1 MTAFVVYL
9 LTIAGIYGIM
19 SLSLSLQYGQT
30 GLVNF
35 GQIGLFMVGAYA
47 SAALTVVAGW
57 PIILGAIAGVAAAAL
72 FGVLMALPIGDLR
85 QDYWAIATLAAAELI
100 RVVFLNATLGD
111 PYVGASYGVSGI
123 PSPLLELI
131 PDGSYGWFYLALVGL
146 CAAGCYGVVIWA
158 CRSPFGRVLKS
169 LREGGDEVAQALG
182 KEVRRARISAM
193 ALGGAIAGL
202 GGVLFAHY
210 IGYIDPTYFLPLET
224 FLVWAMVILGGSGN
238 HLGALGGALIIQIIN
253 NGTRFLN
260 LPDQFA
266 ALRMVLIGVLIIL
279 VILYMPKGLIPERRR
294 RYGGRN
300 AARR

>member
-1 MTAFVVYL
+1 
-9 LTIAGIYGIM
+9 
-19 SLSLSLQYGQT
+19 
-30 GLVNF
+30 
-35 GQIGLFMVGAYA
+35 
-47 SAALTVVAGW
+47 
-57 PIILGAIAGVAAAAL
+57 
-72 FGVLMALPIGDLR
+72 
-85 QDYWAIATLAAAELI
+85 LAAAELI

-202 GGVLFAHY
+202 NRK
-210 IGYIDPTYFLPLET
+210 
-224 FLVWAMVILGGSGN
+224 S
-238 HLGALGGALIIQIIN
+238 
-253 NGTRFLN
+253 TRLN
-260 LPDQFA
+260 SSHVSISYAVFCL
-266 ALRMVLIGVLIIL
+266 
-279 VILYMPKGLIPERRR
+279 KKKT
-294 RYGGRN
+294 N
-300 AARR
+300 KK